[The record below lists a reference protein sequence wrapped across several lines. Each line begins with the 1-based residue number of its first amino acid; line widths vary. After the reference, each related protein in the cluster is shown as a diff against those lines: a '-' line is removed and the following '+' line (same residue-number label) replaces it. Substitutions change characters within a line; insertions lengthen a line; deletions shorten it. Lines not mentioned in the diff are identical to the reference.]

1 MKKLW
6 MPALIAGLAG
16 GLAEMAWVAFYS
28 AWSPVSAAEVARGI
42 AATVVAGAAGAPWA
56 PWAGVGIHLALS
68 LALGAAFVLALWTLS
83 PGRPGSRLVWS
94 GAIATAVTVWAVNFL
109 LVLPSL
115 NAAFVTLLPYG
126 VTLLSKTLFGVAMA
140 ATLQMAYRRS

>member
-28 AWSPVSAAEVARGI
+28 AVSPISAADVARGV
-42 AATVVAGAAGAPWA
+42 AATVMADAAGAPWA

-83 PGRPGSRLVWS
+83 PGRPGSRLVWA
-94 GAIATAVTVWAVNFL
+94 GAIATAVAVWAVNFL

-115 NAAFVTLLPYG
+115 NAAFVALMPLG
-126 VTLLSKTLFGVAMA
+126 ATLLSKTLFGVAMA
-140 ATLQMAYRRS
+140 WTLGRTMR